1 MALTQFQSN
10 MTRGE
15 LDPQIKGRID
25 IDAYYSG
32 VAKATNV
39 LAIPQGGLKKRPG
52 MEYIGTAAAN
62 GRMEAFAFSTDTQ
75 YLLVFSNAKMEIY
88 KDDTLITNI
97 NGSGNDYLT
106 TPWTLAQVQE
116 MDFIQSLNTMI
127 IVHEDVAP
135 RKIVRGASDSTWTIT
150 DLSSSSLTNI
160 PTYDFNDASSPTPT
174 SQVQQIVFNNANP
187 SDRFK
192 LSLNGVLTEE
202 IVYAGGSTAD
212 ELAATQQ
219 NIKRALLDHPLLVSD
234 SIGISSPAA
243 PTSRF
248 DVTFSNSNAD
258 DWDVISA
265 TQIQVQNV
273 GFDTTTTI
281 TTPGVA
287 RKEAVWSSTRGWPRT
302 VTFHEG
308 RLWFGGSKS
317 LPNTIWGSNVSDFFN
332 FDTGKSFDD
341 NAVIATLDTDQLN
354 AINAIFSNRTLQI
367 YTTGG
372 EFFVDASPITP
383 ENIAVK
389 PQTRYGCKRVRPV
402 SLSGQTYFIQRT
414 GNVLNN
420 FVYSDTVNG
429 NVAEPVSI
437 LSPHLIDN
445 PTQMAVKRG
454 SSSSDVNYIYLV
466 GTNGTLTVFN
476 TVPSQAIEAFTEWVT
491 TGNIKSVAVVDDT
504 LYFLVEREINSS
516 TVYYIE
522 KENANT
528 NTDAC
533 TYNASLGSAT
543 FSGLTQ
549 LEGEE
554 IVIKADGA
562 NQAKDTVASGQ
573 VTLGASATIAEGG
586 LEFTPTIT
594 TMPINVG
601 LQNGSNIA
609 KKKRIR
615 RCSLEL
621 YNTNGVIVNSERI
634 SDKTIGQDQFDAPSP
649 QSGIRRMYLG
659 GWSTTAQITITQDTP
674 FDMQILNIIYEVD
687 V

>member
-1 MALTQFQSN
+1 MAVTQFQSN

-25 IDAYYSG
+25 IDAYYNG

-52 MEYIGTAAAN
+52 TEYIGTAAAN
-62 GRMEAFAFSTDTQ
+62 GRLEAFIFDTDTQ
-75 YLLVFSNAKMEIY
+75 YLLVFSNAKMEVY

-97 NGSGNDYLT
+97 NGSGNAYLT

-150 DLSSSSLTNI
+150 DLSSSGLTNI
-160 PTYDFNDASSPTPT
+160 PQYDFNDASSPTPT
-174 SQVQQIVFNNANP
+174 SQVQSLVFANVAE

-192 LSLNGVLTEE
+192 LSLNGVLSDE
-202 IVYAGGSTAD
+202 IAYGGNSNAN
-212 ELAATQQ
+212 EQAASA
-219 NIKRALLDHPLLVSD
+219 NAIRRALLDHPLLVSD
-234 SIGISSPAA
+234 SITVVYASAH
-243 PTSRF
+243 TYT
-248 DVTFSNSNAD
+248 VTFANSNAAN
-258 DWDVISA
+258 WDILVASPVL
-265 TQIQVQNV
+265 TQNAA
-273 GFDTTTTI
+273 FKTNTTI

-287 RKEAVWSSTRGWPRT
+287 RSEDVWSSTRGWPRT

-317 LPNTIWGSNVSDFFN
+317 LPNTIWGSVVNDFFN
-332 FDTGKSFDD
+332 FDTGKSLDD

-354 AINAIFSNRTLQI
+354 AINAIFSNRTLQVF
-367 YTTGG
+367 TTGG

-466 GTNGTLTVFN
+466 GTNGTMTVFN

-504 LYFLVEREINSS
+504 VYLLVERTINSS

-594 TMPINVG
+594 TMPVNIG
-601 LQNGSNIA
+601 LQNGVNIA

-615 RCSLEL
+615 RASLEL
-621 YNTNGVIVNSERI
+621 YNSNGVIVNSQRI

-674 FDMQILNIIYEVD
+674 FDMQVLNIIYEVD